1 MSKYGRC
8 SFKAYFGILYF
19 YADAKRRKDSPAMMN
34 IKNKIDEIKEYWLE
48 NKQNFLSF
56 FHVRLSDVIISC
68 SVTVAAFALCAIIGV
83 GCESDTQAP
92 MIFVLS
98 VLIVS
103 RLTSGYM
110 CGVLVSLIAVVGV
123 NYVFTYPYFELN
135 FTLAGYP
142 LTFVTMLA
150 VSLIVSAL
158 TSRVK
163 IQESIRLENE
173 KDRIRADLLRALSHD
188 IRTPLTSIGGAASA
202 ILENGEKL
210 DSEKSKELL
219 TGISEECK
227 NLVRLVEN
235 ILSVTKIDDT
245 AHIEKREEIVE
256 EVVSEAVSRFKK
268 YGTKTEVTVLMPK
281 EPLFVP
287 MDAVLIEQV
296 IINLL
301 ENAVNHGVTTSE
313 IVVEVKKEDD
323 MALFSVRDNG
333 LGIKS
338 GKLDDLENSCQGF
351 DTGERADTK
360 RNLGMGL
367 SMCISVIRAHG
378 GTMKSANVES
388 GGAEFMFML
397 PLEE

>member
-1 MSKYGRC
+1 MINVKE
-8 SFKAYFGILYF
+8 
-19 YADAKRRKDSPAMMN
+19 
-34 IKNKIDEIKEYWLE
+34 KIYELKEYCIE
-48 NKQNFLSF
+48 NKQSISSF
-56 FHVRLSDVIISC
+56 FKVNQADVIIS
-68 SVTVAAFALCAIIGV
+68 SAITVAAFALCAIMGV
-83 GCESDTQAP
+83 GFQNEMQAP
-92 MIFVLS
+92 MIFVLA

-103 RLTSGYM
+103 RLTTGYL

-135 FTLAGYP
+135 FTLSGYP

-158 TSRVK
+158 TSRIK
-163 IQESIRLENE
+163 IQESIRIESE
-173 KDRIRADLLRALSHD
+173 KDKIRADLLRALSHD

-245 AHIEKREEIVE
+245 AHIEKREEVVE

-268 YGTKTEVTVLMPK
+268 YGTKTEVTVIMPK

-313 IVVEVKKEDD
+313 IVVEVRREED

-338 GKLDDLENSCQGF
+338 GKLDDLENSCEGF
-351 DTGERADTK
+351 DSGERADTK

-367 SMCISVIRAHG
+367 SMCISVIHAHG
-378 GTMKSANVES
+378 GTMKSANAES
-388 GGAEFMFML
+388 GGAEFMFLL